1 VISSHS
7 SCVGPSTS
15 SSASCSRADTGSRG
29 KCDEAEVPSLVAG
42 RAVIQV
48 KVRVANLAVVGAIP
62 VVFRLEV
69 DDSHFTNPYP

>member
-1 VISSHS
+1 
-7 SCVGPSTS
+7 
-15 SSASCSRADTGSRG
+15 
-29 KCDEAEVPSLVAG
+29 
-42 RAVIQV
+42 V